1 LSGPTPVCVVDSTG
15 IHIPD
20 FATVLLYYTTGY
32 QGIYGSDTLLASD
45 DQDGELLGLLAQSV
59 YDCNQMAVSV
69 YNSYSP
75 ATAQGAGLSSV
86 VKINGIARDIPSN
99 STVDVSIGGVVTLT
113 ITNGLVSDP
122 SGIQWALPA
131 SVTIPS
137 PGAITVTATCLT
149 AGAIQLV
156 SGSVMTPI
164 NPTLGWQTAV
174 TVANATPGAPAELDP
189 ALRIRQSL
197 STALPSSTMLDG
209 IQAAVLAVPDVV
221 TTAFRI
227 YENDTPAPA
236 VVDTL
241 RNTIP
246 GNSIAV
252 VTQGGD
258 AMAIAQAIAGSKF
271 AAGTYGTTTETIID
285 SLGIS
290 HAINFFFLT
299 QPPIAWVV
307 TLTPGPQFSTNT
319 IALIQNSMAAFTN
332 LVGTGN
338 NLQISRAYNAAYLGP
353 SISNTVAAFQAAVA
367 SGDTTTQA
375 TLAAQLTML
384 NQAANTYEITAL
396 AVGRNG
402 ATPTPTDVAIAFN
415 ESAFVAVN
423 PDGSLVNPTSVLV
436 NI

>member
-1 LSGPTPVCVVDSTG
+1 MGDTPVAVVDSTG
-15 IHIPD
+15 IHVPD
-20 FATVLLYYTTGY
+20 FATVLLYFTTGY
-32 QGIYGSDTLLASD
+32 QAIYGSDVLLASD
-45 DQDGELLGLLAQSV
+45 DQDGELLGLFAQAVS
-59 YDCNQMAVSV
+59 DCNQSAVSA
-69 YNSYSP
+69 YNAYSP

-86 VKINGIARDIPSN
+86 VKINGIQRDIPSN
-99 STVDVSIGGVVTLT
+99 STVPVSVGGQANLT
-113 ITNGLVSDP
+113 IANGLVSDP
-122 SGIQWALPA
+122 AGNQWTLPA

-149 AGAIQLV
+149 AGAIQLI
-156 SGSVMTPI
+156 SGSVLIPV

-174 TVANATPGAPAELDP
+174 TVADATPGAPAELDP
-189 ALRIRQSL
+189 TLRIRQSL

-221 TTAFRI
+221 TSAFRI
-227 YENDTPAPA
+227 YENATPAPA
-236 VVDTL
+236 VVDTIG
-241 RNTIP
+241 NTIP

-252 VTQGGD
+252 VTEGGD
-258 AMAIAQAIAGSKF
+258 AMAVAQAIAGSKF
-271 AAGTYGTTTETIID
+271 AAGTYGTTSETIID
-285 SLGIS
+285 SIGVS
-290 HAINFFFLT
+290 HVINFFFLT
-299 QPPIAWVV
+299 QPPVTWVV

-319 IALIQNSMAAFTN
+319 IALIQASMAAFTN

-338 NLQISRAYNAAYLGP
+338 DLQLSRAYNAAYLGP

-367 SGDTTTQA
+367 SGDTATQA

-402 ATPTPTDVAIAFN
+402 ATPTPADVAIAFN
-415 ESAFVAVN
+415 ESAFIAVN
-423 PDGSLVNPTSVLV
+423 TDGSLVNPSSVIV